1 MTAALAK
8 AFAQLDDPRI
18 RTVIWKS
25 LAGALLAFLLLG
37 IGLWFL
43 AGWLAAGFA
52 DWLGW
57 LAHFGTLI
65 VTIFLAWFLFPVGV
79 TAFVGFFLEDVA
91 AAVEARH
98 YPGRPPA
105 RRQGLGMQVWA
116 TLRFAAVA
124 ILLNVALLPAYLLM
138 LLFPPLYFLVF
149 YALNGYLLGREY
161 FELVAYRRLEE
172 RAADELRR
180 ARRGRLTMAGVVIAL
195 LLTIPIVNLIA
206 PIVATAFAL
215 HLFET
220 MRRERAVARS

>member
-8 AFAQLDDPRI
+8 AFAQLDDPRVQA
-18 RTVIWKS
+18 VIWKS
-25 LAGALLAFLLLG
+25 LACALLAFLLLG

-43 AGWLAAGFA
+43 AGWLAAGHA
-52 DWLGW
+52 QWLGW
-57 LAHFGTLI
+57 LAHFGTLFVAI
-65 VTIFLAWFLFPVGV
+65 VLAWFLFPVGV

-105 RRQGLGMQVWA
+105 RRQGLGAQAWA

-124 ILLNVALLPAYLLM
+124 ILLNLALLPAYLVM

-149 YALNGYLLGREY
+149 YAVNGYLLGREY

-172 RAADELRR
+172 RAADEFRR
-180 ARRGRLTMAGVVIAL
+180 AHRGRLTMAGVVIAL
-195 LLTIPIVNLIA
+195 LLTIPVVNLIA

-220 MRRERAVARS
+220 MRRERSAARA

>member
-1 MTAALAK
+1 MTSALAK

-18 RTVIWKS
+18 QAVIWKS

-43 AGWLAAGFA
+43 AGWLVAGFA

-57 LAHFGTLI
+57 LAHFGTVI

-79 TAFVGFFLEDVA
+79 TAFVGLFLEDVA

-105 RRQGLGMQVWA
+105 RRQGLGVQAWA
-116 TLRFAAVA
+116 ALRFAALA
-124 ILLNVALLPAYLLM
+124 ILLNLVLLPAYLLM

-149 YALNGYLLGREY
+149 YAVNGYLLGREY

-195 LLTIPIVNLIA
+195 LLTIPVVNLIA

-220 MRRERAVARS
+220 MRQERAAARS